1 MVIYMKNTEPSRVQ
15 IREIAEKLGL
25 SQSTVSVVLNGR
37 GDSIRI
43 SKETQKR
50 VLDAAKQMNYQ
61 PNIYA
66 RRLRHAANEQA
77 PYVVAI
83 FWRYESLNSR
93 LGRFLQGLHHAIEK
107 RGCRVE
113 LVVQSYRTG
122 SFPDYMDML
131 SSNRF
136 SGAMI
141 CGLSEEE
148 QRALEER
155 DLSIPIVLIGRDS
168 PKFHCVLMDNYRA
181 GEQCAAYMD
190 LQDAQMAA
198 FIGFAHAGRAE
209 RMMEAGFLY
218 GCRER
223 QVEAKEEWNLRI
235 EKSGYEAGYQAAQ
248 EMLQR
253 TLLPAAWMV
262 ADCRLSGGIMDYCQ
276 DHGIGV
282 PQKLR
287 LIFFEDSSILQ
298 YNRPSLSSVDVPS
311 TEMAE
316 NALDILLLC
325 CDNRIDI
332 PIRRELLPVY
342 HIRESSGTGN
352 GG

>member
-1 MVIYMKNTEPSRVQ
+1 MKNIQPSRVQ
-15 IREIAEKLGL
+15 IKEIAEKLGL

-43 SKETQKR
+43 AKETQKR
-50 VLDAAKQMNYQ
+50 VLDAAREMNYQ

-66 RRLRHAANEQA
+66 RRLRHAANEQV
-77 PYVVAI
+77 PYVVAV

-93 LGRFLQGLHHAIEK
+93 LGRFLQGLHNAIEK
-107 RGCRVE
+107 RECRVE
-113 LVVQSYRTG
+113 LVVQSYRAG

-131 SSNRF
+131 SGNRF
-136 SGAMI
+136 SGAII

-148 QRALEER
+148 QKALEER
-155 DLSIPIVLIGRDS
+155 ELSIPVILIGRDS

-190 LQDAQMAA
+190 LQGVKKAA
-198 FIGFAHAGRAE
+198 FIGFDRAGRAE

-223 QVEAKEEWNLRI
+223 QVEAREEWNLRI
-235 EKSGYEAGYQAAQ
+235 EKSGYEAGYEAAGK
-248 EMLQR
+248 MLQGIG
-253 TLLPAAWMV
+253 LPAAWMV
-262 ADCRLSGGIMDYCQ
+262 ADCRLSGGIMDFCQ
-276 DHGIGV
+276 DHRIRV
-282 PQKLR
+282 PGQLR
-287 LIFFEDSSILQ
+287 LIFFEDSNILQ

-342 HIRESSGTGN
+342 HIRESSGKRSEA
-352 GG
+352 